1 MNVDQSEFTQVVE
14 TNSRVRFD
22 QATRWRDNKYARGSS
37 DRTRKCICVGNFP
50 AKIEAA
56 QKSKHLRDCRALFVA
71 QSFREVELRA
81 LAQNH
86 ARSLTAGVRRG
97 KEENAAADLVLHQLQ
112 LSD

>member
-1 MNVDQSEFTQVVE
+1 MSTRA
-14 TNSRVRFD
+14 NSRKSLRRIRACASIKPRVGVI
-22 QATRWRDNKYARGSS
+22 TNTPEVSS
-37 DRTRKCICVGNFP
+37 DRTRKCICVGNFST
-50 AKIEAA
+50 KIEAA

-71 QSFREVELRA
+71 QSSREFELRS